1 MNNTGT
7 AAALSVHTGGAVE
20 LRGHSSP
27 AIARL
32 PCMTRLQELMNG
44 ENLRG
49 SWTVAQ
55 CGFDVTDN
63 VQLRMKGSK
72 DQNVVNTTELER
84 AVAQKTLVS
93 FRDEAIWQF
102 HVRRVRGFL
111 FWTTG
116 QSIAYIPHVD
126 RWKGLVRNAMRL
138 TTRLCELLDTYE
150 PHAEAI
156 VWSEHEDGDELFTI
170 SADGVR
176 ENLLFATAAA

>member
-1 MNNTGT
+1 
-7 AAALSVHTGGAVE
+7 
-20 LRGHSSP
+20 
-27 AIARL
+27 
-32 PCMTRLQELMNG
+32 MNG

-55 CGFDVTDN
+55 YGFDVTDN

-72 DQNVVNTTELER
+72 DQIAFNTPELEK
-84 AVAQKTLVS
+84 AVARKALVS
-93 FRDEAIWQF
+93 FRDEAIWQYR
-102 HVRRVRGFL
+102 VRRVRGFL
-111 FWTTG
+111 FWTSG

-126 RWKGLVRNAMRL
+126 QWKGLVRDAMRL
-138 TTRLCELLDTYE
+138 GTRLCELLDTYE

-176 ENLLFATAAA
+176 ENLLFATVAA